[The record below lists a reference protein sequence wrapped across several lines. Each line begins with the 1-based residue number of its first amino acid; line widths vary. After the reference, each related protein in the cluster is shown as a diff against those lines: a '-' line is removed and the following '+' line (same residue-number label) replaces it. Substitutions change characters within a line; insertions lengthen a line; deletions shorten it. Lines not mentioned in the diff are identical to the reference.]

1 MKRRQIVSICLS
13 GMLSA
18 AAVTGCGMKNAKSEK
33 TGSPEV
39 EYVEPATEAGAIV
52 CESIAS
58 AEGRGQMIYDGM
70 GMSEEYNAIKENGFL
85 SAAENPL
92 STFSVDVD
100 TASYSNIR
108 RMINRKQDIS
118 QDAVRIEE
126 MINYFTYNY
135 RKPEGNQ
142 PFDVTIELSDCPW
155 NEDSQ
160 LLLIGLQAKEIDFDS
175 RPMNNFVFL
184 LDVSGSMYDADKLPL
199 VQKSFA
205 LLTEELTEN
214 DRISIVTYAGNDSV
228 VLEGVRGDE
237 KVKIRQSL
245 EELEAGGSTA
255 GEAGINKAY
264 EIAEKYFIP
273 NGNNRV
279 VLATDGDLN
288 VGISSEGELKSL
300 IEEKKKSGVHL
311 SVLGFGMGNIKDN
324 KMEALADNGDGNYAY
339 IDSLMEAKKVLVEE
353 MGGTFLTV
361 AKDVKIQVEFN
372 SENVAGYRLIGYE
385 NRALGDEDFAN
396 DAVDAGEIG
405 SGHRVTAL
413 YEIIRDK
420 EKMPVP
426 VMKYQNQEKDS
437 RKDEGET
444 QEFADELLT
453 VNIRYKEPDGGESK
467 LLSYPALK
475 EIYQE
480 EMSPNMKWASG
491 VAEFG
496 MLLRDSPY
504 KGSSSWEEVLKLGS
518 SVPENFMDDYKDEFL
533 VIVRK
538 VSDR

>member
-52 CESIAS
+52 CESIAL

>member
-52 CESIAS
+52 CESIAL

-504 KGSSSWEEVLKLGS
+504 KGSSSWEEVLELGS

>member
-142 PFDVTIELSDCPW
+142 PFDVTIELSECPW

-288 VGISSEGELKSL
+288 VGISSESELKSL

-504 KGSSSWEEVLKLGS
+504 KGSSSWEEVLELGS